1 MDLISSPF
9 DVEIHPSVRIT
20 VAEDGNLA
28 LCSDNII
35 GALSFNVSPFVHFC
49 LCVTCQAT
57 SFHSQGHQKPW
68 GHILSAPVPKGDKEY
83 LSPCIHIQSSR
94 GRPQWVHLGSHTYP
108 QSQHMPI
115 REWGLWFSRPILLP
129 IPRAA
134 RGRVTVIGS
143 LTRPQ
148 KTERHSSLKEGK
160 LCPEAGEERILAT
173 FLLKIYTSRLNSPKP
188 QD

>member
-20 VAEDGNLA
+20 VVKDGNLA
-28 LCSDNII
+28 WCSDNII

-49 LCVTCQAT
+49 LCVTCQST

-94 GRPQWVHLGSHTYP
+94 GRPWWVHLGSHTYP
-108 QSQHMPI
+108 QSQQHAYQRMGTMI
-115 REWGLWFSRPILLP
+115 FQTHIIAHSKSCQREGYCDWKPHKTSENRKAQFPKGRKAVSWSRGGKDTGH
-129 IPRAA
+129 IP
-134 RGRVTVIGS
+134 V
-143 LTRPQ
+143 
-148 KTERHSSLKEGK
+148 EN
-160 LCPEAGEERILAT
+160 
-173 FLLKIYTSRLNSPKP
+173 IYF
-188 QD
+188 